1 MLGPEEKSNHEVKLS
16 LIHYFYQYRDSHRHD
31 GYDYDNEYHHTHFH
45 NLVVIIIHNRQSR

>member
-16 LIHYFYQYRDSHRHD
+16 LIHYFYQYRDSHD